1 MTISVETPVIDFAFG
16 LSDEPRPATA
26 GVEVFDKNFGIKP
39 FSVLGPDGMGLELGD
54 DLLGQQFH
62 NGKILET
69 ARNARTAKETKPPCA
84 NEDKSSSLGIFAQGG
99 YLAGTGGDDEVYP
112 RKIFRIFVDISNERT
127 GMNRIILIG
136 NGFDLAHNLPTSYK
150 DFINHYWEQWGQ
162 YLLGVYS
169 SEKLTDGLCS
179 ISQTEEPESWHDI
192 FHTRYFPTGIEISPS
207 DAIKEV
213 RTNSNR
219 FLIDATPF
227 FQHINQSFET
237 KNWVD
242 IEGEYYFWLKRI
254 FREADCGYDGAKSLN
269 KELDEIKRLLIEYLD
284 GIQKDQIKPD
294 LVKECIRKAIHGP
307 CEAQDISIDGQPA
320 FEDFAK
326 KRLVFLQT
334 HPKEE
339 IEIFLNKFGESY
351 FSDHSDIDE
360 YNKQIPNTK
369 YSVGI
374 GGYSIA
380 AQKHVDYSKHI
391 RNIYKCRT
399 IVPDVFLLPDQ
410 ILLLNFNYTTTA
422 DMYLYK
428 NSGFEVNHIHGKL
441 GDNLNHIIFGYGDEM
456 DDDYK
461 TISKLNDNDYLTNIK
476 SIRYLE
482 TDKYRQLLRFINSDY
497 YQIYIMGHSC
507 GNSDRTLLN
516 TLFEHPKCVSI
527 KPFYYQWQ
535 DEQGEWRDNYIEIIQ
550 NISRN
555 FNSMQTMR
563 DRVVNK
569 EFCRPLVPKDN

>member
-1 MTISVETPVIDFAFG
+1 MAISVEAPVVAFTLALG
-16 LSDEPRPATA
+16 DKPCPAAA
-26 GVEVFDKNFGIKP
+26 GIEVFDKDFGIKS

-69 ARNARTAKETKPPCA
+69 VRNTRTAKETKPPCA
-84 NEDKSSSLGIFAQGG
+84 NEDKSPSLGIFAQGG
-99 YLAGTGGDDEVYP
+99 YLAGPGGGDEVYP
-112 RKIFRIFVDISNERT
+112 RKLFSIFVDNSNT
-127 GMNRIILIG
+127 QAGMNRIVLIG
-136 NGFDLAHNLPTSYK
+136 NGFDLAHDLPTSYK
-150 DFINHYWEQWGQ
+150 DFINHYWEQWG
-162 YLLGVYS
+162 V
-169 SEKLTDGLCS
+169 KLKTCEGETKPKDRLCR
-179 ISQTEEPESWHDI
+179 ISQKGEYQPWSSIFAKADDLIGDENSAKAVIEVVKTHHD
-192 FHTRYFPTGIEISPS
+192 
-207 DAIKEV
+207 
-213 RTNSNR
+213 R
-219 FLIDATPF
+219 FLIEATPF

-242 IEGEYYFWLKRI
+242 IESEYYFWLKRI
-254 FREADCGYDGAKSLN
+254 FRESDCGYEGAKPLN
-269 KELDEIKRLLIEYLD
+269 KELDEIKKRLIEYLD
-284 GIQKDQIKPD
+284 GIQKNQIKPD
-294 LVKECIRKAIHGP
+294 LVKECIQKAIHEP

-326 KRLVFLQT
+326 KRLNFLAT
-334 HPKEE
+334 HSDSA
-339 IEIFLNKFGESY
+339 IEFFLNQFGY
-351 FSDHSDIDE
+351 PYHSDIDE
-360 YNKQIPNTK
+360 YNKKIANANYQFGGDRFN
-369 YSVGI
+369 YS
-374 GGYSIA
+374 
-380 AQKHVDYSKHI
+380 QHI
-391 RNIYKCRT
+391 SNINKRRE
-399 IVPDVFLLPDQ
+399 IVPDFFLLPDQ

-535 DEQGEWRDNYIEIIQ
+535 DERGEWRDNYIEIIQ

>member
-1 MTISVETPVIDFAFG
+1 METVRA
-16 LSDEPRPATA
+16 
-26 GVEVFDKNFGIKP
+26 N
-39 FSVLGPDGMGLELGD
+39 PD
-54 DLLGQQFH
+54 
-62 NGKILET
+62 
-69 ARNARTAKETKPPCA
+69 
-84 NEDKSSSLGIFAQGG
+84 
-99 YLAGTGGDDEVYP
+99 
-112 RKIFRIFVDISNERT
+112 
-127 GMNRIILIG
+127 
-136 NGFDLAHNLPTSYK
+136 
-150 DFINHYWEQWGQ
+150 
-162 YLLGVYS
+162 
-169 SEKLTDGLCS
+169 
-179 ISQTEEPESWHDI
+179 
-192 FHTRYFPTGIEISPS
+192 
-207 DAIKEV
+207 
-213 RTNSNR
+213 R
-219 FLIDATPF
+219 FLIETTPF
-227 FQHINQSFET
+227 FKHINQSFET

-254 FREADCGYDGAKSLN
+254 FRESDCGYDGAKPLN
-269 KELDEIKRLLIEYLD
+269 KELDEIKKRLIEYLD

-294 LVKECIRKAIHGP
+294 LVKESIRKAIHGP

-326 KRLVFLQT
+326 KRLNFSAT
-334 HPKEE
+334 HSDSA
-339 IEIFLNKFGESY
+339 IEFFLNQFGY
-351 FSDHSDIDE
+351 PYHSDIDE
-360 YNKQIPNTK
+360 YNKKIANGNYQFE
-369 YSVGI
+369 
-374 GGYSIA
+374 GGDRFNYF
-380 AQKHVDYSKHI
+380 QHI
-391 RNIYKCRT
+391 SNIYQQRE
-399 IVPDVFLLPDQ
+399 IVPDFFLLPDQ

-441 GDNLNHIIFGYGDEM
+441 GDDLNHIIFGYGDEM

-482 TDKYRQLLRFINSDY
+482 TDKYRKLLRFINSDY

-535 DEQGEWRDNYIEIIQ
+535 DERGEWQDNYIEIIQ

>member
-1 MTISVETPVIDFAFG
+1 
-16 LSDEPRPATA
+16 
-26 GVEVFDKNFGIKP
+26 
-39 FSVLGPDGMGLELGD
+39 
-54 DLLGQQFH
+54 
-62 NGKILET
+62 
-69 ARNARTAKETKPPCA
+69 
-84 NEDKSSSLGIFAQGG
+84 
-99 YLAGTGGDDEVYP
+99 
-112 RKIFRIFVDISNERT
+112 
-127 GMNRIILIG
+127 MNRIILIG

-150 DFINHYWEQWGQ
+150 DFINHYWEQWGEWLQ
-162 YLLGVYS
+162 GAYLGD
-169 SEKLTDGLCS
+169 KLSDELCS
-179 ISQTEEPESWHDI
+179 ISQKGEPEPWNWI
-192 FHTRYFPTGIEISPS
+192 FPTRQFSTGAEISPT
-207 DAIKEV
+207 DVMETV
-213 RTNSNR
+213 RANPDR
-219 FLIDATPF
+219 FLIEATPF
-227 FQHINQSFET
+227 FQHINKSFET

-254 FREADCGYDGAKSLN
+254 FRESDCGYDGAKSLN
-269 KELDEIKRLLIEYLD
+269 KELDEIKKLLIEYLD

-294 LVKECIRKAIHGP
+294 LVKECIQKAIHGP

-326 KRLVFLQT
+326 KRLNFLAT
-334 HPKEE
+334 HSDSA
-339 IEIFLNKFGESY
+339 IEFFLNQFGY
-351 FSDHSDIDE
+351 PYHSNIDE
-360 YNKQIPNTK
+360 YNKQIANKNYRPGLNDPVS
-369 YSVGI
+369 YSL
-374 GGYSIA
+374 
-380 AQKHVDYSKHI
+380 HI
-391 RNIYKCRT
+391 KNIYKCRA
-399 IVPDVFLLPDQ
+399 IVPDFFLLPDQ

-428 NSGFEVNHIHGKL
+428 DSGFEVDHIHGKL
-441 GDNLNHIIFGYGDEM
+441 GDDLNHIIFGYGDEM

>member
-1 MTISVETPVIDFAFG
+1 MAISVKAPVVAFAFG
-16 LSDEPRPATA
+16 LGDEPRPAAA

-39 FSVLGPDGMGLELGD
+39 FSVLGPDRMGLELGD

-99 YLAGTGGDDEVYP
+99 YLAGPGGGDEVYP
-112 RKIFRIFVDISNERT
+112 RKLFRIFVDISNERT

-136 NGFDLAHNLPTSYK
+136 NGFDLAHDLPTSYK
-150 DFINHYWEQWGQ
+150 NFINHYWEQWGQ
-162 YLLGVYS
+162 RLQSAILS
-169 SEKLTDGLCS
+169 DQLSDKLCS
-179 ISQTEEPESWHDI
+179 ISQKGEPEPWNWI
-192 FHTRYFPTGIEISPS
+192 FPTRQFSTGAEISPT
-207 DAIKEV
+207 DVMETV
-213 RTNSNR
+213 RANPDR
-219 FLIDATPF
+219 FLIEATPF
-227 FQHINQSFET
+227 FQHINKSFET

-254 FREADCGYDGAKSLN
+254 FREGDCGYDGAKSLN
-269 KELDEIKRLLIEYLD
+269 KELDEIKKLLIEYLD

-307 CEAQDISIDGQPA
+307 CEAQDVSIDGQPV

-326 KRLVFLQT
+326 KRLDFLAT
-334 HPKEE
+334 HSNMEQE
-339 IEIFLNKFGESY
+339 TFLNKFGY
-351 FSDHSDIDE
+351 TYLFNHSEIDE
-360 YNKQIPNTK
+360 YIKTITNKDSSIE
-369 YSVGI
+369 SGI
-374 GGYSIA
+374 NIN
-380 AQKHVDYSKHI
+380 YSKHI
-391 RNIYKCRT
+391 RNIYKCRA
-399 IVPDVFLLPDQ
+399 IVPDFFLLPDQ

-535 DEQGEWRDNYIEIIQ
+535 DERGEWQDNYIEIIQ

-569 EFCRPLVPKDN
+569 EFCRPLVPEDN

>member
-1 MTISVETPVIDFAFG
+1 MAITVEAPVVALAFG
-16 LSDEPRPATA
+16 LGDEPRPAAA

-99 YLAGTGGDDEVYP
+99 YLAGPGGDDEVYP

-150 DFINHYWEQWGQ
+150 DFMRAYQIILQKR
-162 YLLGVYS
+162 LLEG
-169 SEKLTDGLCS
+169 ETNPADGLCS
-179 ISQTEEPESWHDI
+179 IKID
-192 FHTRYFPTGIEISPS
+192 GS
-207 DAIKEV
+207 DNLKKLEQFRFVLNNLAFRFQRGWEQSLHIKEY
-213 RTNSNR
+213 N
-219 FLIDATPF
+219 DF
-227 FQHINQSFET
+227 FESLPIQYDSPLFASINKAVKLQ
-237 KNWVD
+237 NWVD
-242 IEGEYYFWLKRI
+242 IESEYYSWLKRV
-254 FREADCGYDGAKSLN
+254 FRETDCGYTAPKKLN
-269 KELDEIKRLLIEYLD
+269 DELELIKIYLVVYLHK
-284 GIQKDQIKPD
+284 IQNEQIKPE
-294 LVKECIRKAIHGP
+294 LVKGCIDKAIYEP
-307 CEAQDISIDGQPA
+307 FAARDMSVESNEVFREFIIQRFESVRNNIDNGNSLLR
-320 FEDFAK
+320 K
-326 KRLVFLQT
+326 YN
-334 HPKEE
+334 KEP
-339 IEIFLNKFGESY
+339 LDY
-351 FSDHSDIDE
+351 RSDIEMEIKKFPLDHI
-360 YNKQIPNTK
+360 NDVLAGADGIP
-369 YSVGI
+369 
-374 GGYSIA
+374 
-380 AQKHVDYSKHI
+380 DY
-391 RNIYKCRT
+391 
-399 IVPDVFLLPDQ
+399 FLLPDQ

-428 NSGFEVNHIHGKL
+428 NSGFEVNHIHGTL
-441 GDNLNHIIFGYGDEM
+441 GDDLNHIIFGYGDEM

-535 DEQGEWRDNYIEIIQ
+535 DERGEWQDNYIEIIQ

-569 EFCRPLVPKDN
+569 EFCRPLIPKDN

>member
-1 MTISVETPVIDFAFG
+1 MAISVETPVIAFAFG
-16 LSDEPRPATA
+16 LSDEPRPAAA
-26 GVEVFDKNFGIKP
+26 GVEVFDKNFGIES
-39 FSVLGPDGMGLELGD
+39 FSVLGPNGMGLELGD

-69 ARNARTAKETKPPCA
+69 VRNARTAKETKPPCA

-99 YLAGTGGDDEVYP
+99 YLAGPGGGDEVYP
-112 RKIFRIFVDISNERT
+112 RKLFRIFVDNSNRQA

-150 DFINHYWEQWGQ
+150 DFINHYWEQWGEWLQ
-162 YLLGVYS
+162 GAYLGD
-169 SEKLTDGLCS
+169 KLSDELCS
-179 ISQTEEPESWHDI
+179 ISQKGEPLPWQWI
-192 FHTRYFPTGIEISPS
+192 FPTRHFPSGTNISPT
-207 DAIKEV
+207 DVIEAV
-213 RTNSNR
+213 RTNPDK
-219 FLIDATPF
+219 FLMELTPF

-254 FREADCGYDGAKSLN
+254 FRESDCGYDGAKSLN
-269 KELDEIKRLLIEYLD
+269 KELDEIKKRLIEYLD

-294 LVKECIRKAIHGP
+294 LVKESIRKAIHEP
-307 CEAQDISIDGQPA
+307 YEAQDISIDGQPA
-320 FEDFAK
+320 FEDFTK
-326 KRLVFLQT
+326 KRLNFLAT
-334 HPKEE
+334 HSDSA
-339 IEIFLNKFGESY
+339 IEFFLNQFGY
-351 FSDHSDIDE
+351 PYHSDIDE
-360 YNKQIPNTK
+360 YNKKIANANYQFGGDRFN
-369 YSVGI
+369 YS
-374 GGYSIA
+374 
-380 AQKHVDYSKHI
+380 QHI
-391 RNIYKCRT
+391 SNINKRRE
-399 IVPDVFLLPDQ
+399 IVPDFFLLPDQ

-441 GDNLNHIIFGYGDEM
+441 GDDLNHIIFGYGDEM

-482 TDKYRQLLRFINSDY
+482 TDKYRKLLRFINSDY

-535 DEQGEWRDNYIEIIQ
+535 DERGEWQDNYIEIIQ

>member
-1 MTISVETPVIDFAFG
+1 
-16 LSDEPRPATA
+16 
-26 GVEVFDKNFGIKP
+26 
-39 FSVLGPDGMGLELGD
+39 
-54 DLLGQQFH
+54 
-62 NGKILET
+62 
-69 ARNARTAKETKPPCA
+69 
-84 NEDKSSSLGIFAQGG
+84 
-99 YLAGTGGDDEVYP
+99 
-112 RKIFRIFVDISNERT
+112 
-127 GMNRIILIG
+127 MNRIILIG
-136 NGFDLAHNLPTSYK
+136 NGFDLAHNLPTSYR
-150 DFINHYWEQWGQ
+150 DFINHYWEQWG
-162 YLLGVYS
+162 V
-169 SEKLTDGLCS
+169 KLKTCESVTEQRDRLCR
-179 ISQTEEPESWHDI
+179 ISQKGEYQPWSSIFAKADDLIGDENSAKAVIEVVKTHHD
-192 FHTRYFPTGIEISPS
+192 
-207 DAIKEV
+207 
-213 RTNSNR
+213 R
-219 FLIDATPF
+219 FLIETTPF
-227 FQHINQSFET
+227 FKHINQSFET

-254 FREADCGYDGAKSLN
+254 FRESDCGYDGAKPLN
-269 KELDEIKRLLIEYLD
+269 KELDEIKRLLIKYLD

-294 LVKECIRKAIHGP
+294 LVKECIQKAIHGP

-326 KRLVFLQT
+326 KRLDFLAT
-334 HPKEE
+334 HSKMEKET
-339 IEIFLNKFGESY
+339 FLNKFGYPYLSN
-351 FSDHSDIDE
+351 HSAIDE
-360 YNKQIPNTK
+360 YNKQIINKNYRPGLNDLVN
-369 YSVGI
+369 YP
-374 GGYSIA
+374 
-380 AQKHVDYSKHI
+380 QHI
-391 RNIYKCRT
+391 SNINKRRE
-399 IVPDVFLLPDQ
+399 IVPDFFLLPDQ

-428 NSGFEVNHIHGKL
+428 NSGFEVNHIHGTL
-441 GDNLNHIIFGYGDEM
+441 GDDLNHIIFGYGDEM

-482 TDKYRQLLRFINSDY
+482 TDKYRKLLRFINSDY

-535 DEQGEWRDNYIEIIQ
+535 DERGEWQDNYIEIIQ

-569 EFCRPLVPKDN
+569 EFCRPLVPKNN

>member
-1 MTISVETPVIDFAFG
+1 
-16 LSDEPRPATA
+16 
-26 GVEVFDKNFGIKP
+26 
-39 FSVLGPDGMGLELGD
+39 
-54 DLLGQQFH
+54 
-62 NGKILET
+62 
-69 ARNARTAKETKPPCA
+69 
-84 NEDKSSSLGIFAQGG
+84 
-99 YLAGTGGDDEVYP
+99 
-112 RKIFRIFVDISNERT
+112 
-127 GMNRIILIG
+127 MNRIVLIG
-136 NGFDLAHNLPTSYK
+136 NGFDLAHNLPTSYR

-169 SEKLTDGLCS
+169 SEKLTDKLCS

-192 FHTRYFPTGIEISPS
+192 FHTRYFPTGIEISPT
-207 DAIKEV
+207 DVIETIRA
-213 RTNSNR
+213 NPDR
-219 FLIDATPF
+219 FLIEATPF
-227 FQHINQSFET
+227 FQHINKSFET

-254 FREADCGYDGAKSLN
+254 FRESDCGYDGAKSLN
-269 KELDEIKRLLIEYLD
+269 KELDEIKKRLIEYLD

-294 LVKECIRKAIHGP
+294 LVKECIRKAIHEP
-307 CEAQDISIDGQPA
+307 YEAQDISIDGQPA

-360 YNKQIPNTK
+360 YNKKIANANYQFE
-369 YSVGI
+369 
-374 GGYSIA
+374 GG
-380 AQKHVDYSKHI
+380 DRFNYSKHI
-391 RNIYKCRT
+391 SNINISNINRRKAT
-399 IVPDVFLLPDQ
+399 VPDVFLLPDQ

-422 DMYLYK
+422 DLYLYK
-428 NSGFEVNHIHGKL
+428 NSGFEVNHIHGTL
-441 GDNLNHIIFGYGDEM
+441 GDDLNHIIFGYGDEM

-482 TDKYRQLLRFINSDY
+482 TDKYRKLLRFINSDY

-535 DEQGEWRDNYIEIIQ
+535 DERGEWQDNYIEIIQ

-569 EFCRPLVPKDN
+569 EFCRPLVPKNN

>member
-1 MTISVETPVIDFAFG
+1 METVRA
-16 LSDEPRPATA
+16 
-26 GVEVFDKNFGIKP
+26 N
-39 FSVLGPDGMGLELGD
+39 PD
-54 DLLGQQFH
+54 
-62 NGKILET
+62 
-69 ARNARTAKETKPPCA
+69 
-84 NEDKSSSLGIFAQGG
+84 
-99 YLAGTGGDDEVYP
+99 
-112 RKIFRIFVDISNERT
+112 
-127 GMNRIILIG
+127 
-136 NGFDLAHNLPTSYK
+136 
-150 DFINHYWEQWGQ
+150 
-162 YLLGVYS
+162 
-169 SEKLTDGLCS
+169 
-179 ISQTEEPESWHDI
+179 
-192 FHTRYFPTGIEISPS
+192 
-207 DAIKEV
+207 
-213 RTNSNR
+213 R
-219 FLIDATPF
+219 FLMELTPF

-254 FREADCGYDGAKSLN
+254 FREADCVYNGAKPLN
-269 KELDEIKRLLIEYLD
+269 KELDEIKKRLIEYLD

-294 LVKECIRKAIHGP
+294 LVKECIQKAIHGP
-307 CEAQDISIDGQPA
+307 CEAQDVSIDGQPV

-326 KRLVFLQT
+326 KRLNFLTTQSDSE
-334 HPKEE
+334 KEF
-339 IEIFLNKFGESY
+339 FLNQFGYSY
-351 FSDHSDIDE
+351 LFNHSDIDE
-360 YNKQIPNTK
+360 YIKQIANKNYLPGLNDPAN
-369 YSVGI
+369 YS
-374 GGYSIA
+374 
-380 AQKHVDYSKHI
+380 QHI
-391 RNIYKCRT
+391 SNINKRRE
-399 IVPDVFLLPDQ
+399 IVPDFFLLPDQ

-428 NSGFEVNHIHGKL
+428 NSGFEVNHIHGIL
-441 GDNLNHIIFGYGDEM
+441 GDDLNHIIFGYGDEM

-527 KPFYYQWQ
+527 KPFYHQWQ

>member
-1 MTISVETPVIDFAFG
+1 MAITVEAPVIAFAFG
-16 LSDEPRPATA
+16 LGDEPRPAAT
-26 GVEVFDKNFGIKP
+26 GVEVFDKNFGIES

-99 YLAGTGGDDEVYP
+99 YLAGLGGGDEDYP
-112 RKIFRIFVDISNERT
+112 RKLFRIFVDNSNT
-127 GMNRIILIG
+127 QAGMNRIVLIG
-136 NGFDLAHNLPTSYK
+136 NGFDLAHNLPTSYR
-150 DFINHYWEQWGQ
+150 DFINHYWEQWG
-162 YLLGVYS
+162 V
-169 SEKLTDGLCS
+169 KLKTCESVTEQRDRLCR
-179 ISQTEEPESWHDI
+179 ISQKGEYQPWSSIFAKADDLIGDENSAKAVIEVVKTHHD
-192 FHTRYFPTGIEISPS
+192 
-207 DAIKEV
+207 
-213 RTNSNR
+213 R
-219 FLIDATPF
+219 FLIETTPF
-227 FQHINQSFET
+227 FKHINQSFET

-254 FREADCGYDGAKSLN
+254 FRESDCGYDGAKPLN
-269 KELDEIKRLLIEYLD
+269 KELDEIKRLLIKYLN

-307 CEAQDISIDGQPA
+307 CEAQDVSIDGQPV

-326 KRLVFLQT
+326 KRLDFLAT
-334 HPKEE
+334 HSKMEKET
-339 IEIFLNKFGESY
+339 FLNKFGYPYLSN
-351 FSDHSDIDE
+351 HSDIDE
-360 YNKQIPNTK
+360 YNKKIANGNYQFE
-369 YSVGI
+369 
-374 GGYSIA
+374 GGDRFNYF
-380 AQKHVDYSKHI
+380 QHI
-391 RNIYKCRT
+391 SNINKRRE
-399 IVPDVFLLPDQ
+399 IVPDFFLLPDQ

-441 GDNLNHIIFGYGDEM
+441 GDDLNHIIFGYGDEM

-482 TDKYRQLLRFINSDY
+482 TDKYRKLLRFINSDY

>member
-1 MTISVETPVIDFAFG
+1 MTITVEAPVVAFA
-16 LSDEPRPATA
+16 LSLGDEPRPAAA
-26 GVEVFDKNFGIKP
+26 GVEVFDKNFGIKL

-69 ARNARTAKETKPPCA
+69 ARNARTAKETKPPRA

-99 YLAGTGGDDEVYP
+99 YLAGPGGGDEDYP
-112 RKIFRIFVDISNERT
+112 RKLFRIFVDNSNT
-127 GMNRIILIG
+127 QAGMNRIILIG
-136 NGFDLAHNLPTSYK
+136 NGFDLAHDLPTSYRN
-150 DFINHYWEQWGQ
+150 FINHYWEQWG
-162 YLLGVYS
+162 V
-169 SEKLTDGLCS
+169 KLKTCESVTEQRDRLCR
-179 ISQTEEPESWHDI
+179 ISQKGEYQPWSSIFAKADDLIGDENSAKAVIEVVKTHHD
-192 FHTRYFPTGIEISPS
+192 
-207 DAIKEV
+207 
-213 RTNSNR
+213 R
-219 FLIDATPF
+219 FLIEATPF
-227 FQHINQSFET
+227 FQHINQFFET

-242 IEGEYYFWLKRI
+242 IESEYYFWLKRI
-254 FREADCGYDGAKSLN
+254 FRESDCGYDGAKPLN
-269 KELDEIKRLLIEYLD
+269 KELDEIKKRLIEYLD
-284 GIQKDQIKPD
+284 GIQKGQIKPD
-294 LVKECIRKAIHGP
+294 LVKECIQKAIHEP

-326 KRLVFLQT
+326 KRLNFLTTQSDGE
-334 HPKEE
+334 KEF
-339 IEIFLNKFGESY
+339 FLNKFGYPYLSN
-351 FSDHSDIDE
+351 HSNIDE
-360 YNKQIPNTK
+360 YNKQITNKNYRPGLNDPVS
-369 YSVGI
+369 YSL
-374 GGYSIA
+374 
-380 AQKHVDYSKHI
+380 HI
-391 RNIYKCRT
+391 KNIYKCRA
-399 IVPDVFLLPDQ
+399 IVPDFFLLPDQ

-441 GDNLNHIIFGYGDEM
+441 GDDLNHIIFGYGDEM

-482 TDKYRQLLRFINSDY
+482 TDKYRKLLRFINSDY

-535 DEQGEWRDNYIEIIQ
+535 DERGEWQDNYIEIIQ

>member
-1 MTISVETPVIDFAFG
+1 MAISVETPVIAFAFG
-16 LSDEPRPATA
+16 LGNEPRPAAA
-26 GVEVFDKNFGIKP
+26 GVEVFDKDFCMEP
-39 FSVLGPDGMGLELGD
+39 FSVLGPDRMGLELRD

-99 YLAGTGGDDEVYP
+99 YLAGPGGGDEVYP
-112 RKIFRIFVDISNERT
+112 RKLFRIFVDISNERT

-162 YLLGVYS
+162 WLQGAILS
-169 SEKLTDGLCS
+169 DQISDDLCS
-179 ISQTEEPESWHDI
+179 ISQKGEPVAWNWI
-192 FHTRYFPTGIEISPS
+192 FPTRQFSTGTEITPT
-207 DAIKEV
+207 DVMETV
-213 RTNSNR
+213 RTNPDR
-219 FLIDATPF
+219 FLIKTTPF
-227 FQHINQSFET
+227 FKHINQSFET

-242 IEGEYYFWLKRI
+242 IESEYYSWLKRI
-254 FREADCGYDGAKSLN
+254 FREADCGYDGAKPLN
-269 KELDEIKRLLIEYLD
+269 KELDEIKKRLIEYLD
-284 GIQKDQIKPD
+284 GIQQKQINPGLIKG
-294 LVKECIRKAIHGP
+294 CIDKAIYEP
-307 CEAQDISIDGQPA
+307 FAARDISVESIEVFREFIIQRFERVRNNIDNGNSLLRKYNMEPLHC
-320 FEDFAK
+320 
-326 KRLVFLQT
+326 R
-334 HPKEE
+334 
-339 IEIFLNKFGESY
+339 
-351 FSDHSDIDE
+351 SDIAMEIKKSPLDHI
-360 YNKQIPNTK
+360 KDVLAGADSIP
-369 YSVGI
+369 
-374 GGYSIA
+374 
-380 AQKHVDYSKHI
+380 DY
-391 RNIYKCRT
+391 
-399 IVPDVFLLPDQ
+399 FLLPDQ

-428 NSGFEVNHIHGKL
+428 NSGFEVNHIHGTL
-441 GDNLNHIIFGYGDEM
+441 GDDLNHIIFGYGDEM

-527 KPFYYQWQ
+527 KPFYRLWQ
-535 DEQGEWRDNYIEIIQ
+535 DEHGEWRDNYIEIIQ

-569 EFCRPLVPKDN
+569 EFCRPLVPKNN

>member
-1 MTISVETPVIDFAFG
+1 MAITVETPVVAFAFG
-16 LSDEPRPATA
+16 LGDKPRPAAA
-26 GVEVFDKNFGIKP
+26 GVKVFDKDFGIKP

-54 DLLGQQFH
+54 NLLGQQFH

-84 NEDKSSSLGIFAQGG
+84 NEDKSNSLGIFAQGG
-99 YLAGTGGDDEVYP
+99 YLAGPGGGDEVYP
-112 RKIFRIFVDISNERT
+112 RKLFRIFVDISNERT

-150 DFINHYWEQWGQ
+150 DFINHYWEQWG
-162 YLLGVYS
+162 V
-169 SEKLTDGLCS
+169 KLKTCESVTGQRDRLCR
-179 ISQTEEPESWHDI
+179 ISQKGEYQPWSSIFAKADDLIGDENSAKAVIEVVKTHHD
-192 FHTRYFPTGIEISPS
+192 
-207 DAIKEV
+207 
-213 RTNSNR
+213 R
-219 FLIDATPF
+219 FLIETTPF
-227 FQHINQSFET
+227 FKHINQSFET

-254 FREADCGYDGAKSLN
+254 FRESDCGYDGAKPLN

-294 LVKECIRKAIHGP
+294 LVKECIQKAIHGP

-326 KRLVFLQT
+326 KRLDFLAT
-334 HPKEE
+334 HSKMEKET
-339 IEIFLNKFGESY
+339 FLNKFGYPYLSN
-351 FSDHSDIDE
+351 HSDIDE
-360 YNKQIPNTK
+360 YNKKIANGNYQFE
-369 YSVGI
+369 
-374 GGYSIA
+374 GGDRFNYF
-380 AQKHVDYSKHI
+380 QHI
-391 RNIYKCRT
+391 SNINKRRE
-399 IVPDVFLLPDQ
+399 IVPDFFLLPDQ

-428 NSGFEVNHIHGKL
+428 NSGFEVNHIHGTL
-441 GDNLNHIIFGYGDEM
+441 GDDLNHIIFGYGDEM

-482 TDKYRQLLRFINSDY
+482 TDKYRKLLRFINSDY

-535 DEQGEWRDNYIEIIQ
+535 DERGEWQDNYIEIIQ

>member
-1 MTISVETPVIDFAFG
+1 MAISVEAPVVAFTLALG
-16 LSDEPRPATA
+16 DKPCPAAA
-26 GVEVFDKNFGIKP
+26 GVEVFDKNFGIES

-62 NGKILET
+62 NDKILET
-69 ARNARTAKETKPPCA
+69 VRNARTAKETKPPCA
-84 NEDKSSSLGIFAQGG
+84 NKDKSSSLGIFAQGG
-99 YLAGTGGDDEVYP
+99 YLAGPGGGDEVYP
-112 RKIFRIFVDISNERT
+112 RKLFRIFVDNSNT
-127 GMNRIILIG
+127 QAGMNRIVLIG
-136 NGFDLAHNLPTSYK
+136 NGFDLAHDLPTSYK
-150 DFINHYWEQWGQ
+150 DFINHYWEQWG
-162 YLLGVYS
+162 V
-169 SEKLTDGLCS
+169 KLKTCEGETKPKDRLCR
-179 ISQTEEPESWHDI
+179 ISQKGEYQPWSSIFAKADDLIGDENSAKAVIEVVKTHHD
-192 FHTRYFPTGIEISPS
+192 
-207 DAIKEV
+207 
-213 RTNSNR
+213 R
-219 FLIDATPF
+219 FLIEATPF

-242 IEGEYYFWLKRI
+242 IESEYYFWLKRI
-254 FREADCGYDGAKSLN
+254 FRESDCGYEGAKPLN
-269 KELDEIKRLLIEYLD
+269 KELDEIKKRLIEYLD
-284 GIQKDQIKPD
+284 GIQKNQIKPD
-294 LVKECIRKAIHGP
+294 LVKECIQKAIHEP

-326 KRLVFLQT
+326 KRLNFLAT
-334 HPKEE
+334 HSDSA
-339 IEIFLNKFGESY
+339 IEFFLNQFGY
-351 FSDHSDIDE
+351 PYHSDIDE
-360 YNKQIPNTK
+360 YNKKIANANYQFGGDRFN
-369 YSVGI
+369 YS
-374 GGYSIA
+374 
-380 AQKHVDYSKHI
+380 QHI
-391 RNIYKCRT
+391 SNINKRRE
-399 IVPDVFLLPDQ
+399 IVPDFFLLPDQ

-535 DEQGEWRDNYIEIIQ
+535 DERGEWRDNYIEIIQ

>member
-1 MTISVETPVIDFAFG
+1 MTITVEAPVVAFA
-16 LSDEPRPATA
+16 LSLGDEPRPAAA

-69 ARNARTAKETKPPCA
+69 ARNARTAKETKPPRA

-99 YLAGTGGDDEVYP
+99 YLAGPGGGDEDYP
-112 RKIFRIFVDISNERT
+112 RKLFSIFVDNSNT
-127 GMNRIILIG
+127 QAGMNRIILIG
-136 NGFDLAHNLPTSYK
+136 NGFDLAHDLPTSYRN
-150 DFINHYWEQWGQ
+150 FINHYWEQWG
-162 YLLGVYS
+162 V
-169 SEKLTDGLCS
+169 KLKTCESVTEQRDRLCR
-179 ISQTEEPESWHDI
+179 ISQKGEYQPWSSIFAKADDLIGDENSAKAVIEVVKTHHD
-192 FHTRYFPTGIEISPS
+192 
-207 DAIKEV
+207 
-213 RTNSNR
+213 R
-219 FLIDATPF
+219 FLIEATPF

-242 IEGEYYFWLKRI
+242 IESEYYFWLKRI
-254 FREADCGYDGAKSLN
+254 FRESDCGYDGAKPLN
-269 KELDEIKRLLIEYLD
+269 KELDEIKKRLIEYLD
-284 GIQKDQIKPD
+284 GIQKGQIKPD
-294 LVKECIRKAIHGP
+294 LVKECIQKAIHEP

-326 KRLVFLQT
+326 KRLNFLTTQSDGE
-334 HPKEE
+334 KEF
-339 IEIFLNKFGESY
+339 FLNKFGYPYLSN
-351 FSDHSDIDE
+351 HSNIDE
-360 YNKQIPNTK
+360 YNKQITNKNYRPGLNDPVS
-369 YSVGI
+369 YSL
-374 GGYSIA
+374 
-380 AQKHVDYSKHI
+380 HI
-391 RNIYKCRT
+391 KNIYKCRA
-399 IVPDVFLLPDQ
+399 IVPDFFLLPDQ

-441 GDNLNHIIFGYGDEM
+441 GDDLNHIIFGYGDEM

-535 DEQGEWRDNYIEIIQ
+535 DERGEWQDNYIEIIQ

>member
-1 MTISVETPVIDFAFG
+1 
-16 LSDEPRPATA
+16 
-26 GVEVFDKNFGIKP
+26 
-39 FSVLGPDGMGLELGD
+39 
-54 DLLGQQFH
+54 
-62 NGKILET
+62 
-69 ARNARTAKETKPPCA
+69 
-84 NEDKSSSLGIFAQGG
+84 
-99 YLAGTGGDDEVYP
+99 
-112 RKIFRIFVDISNERT
+112 
-127 GMNRIILIG
+127 MNRIVLIG

-150 DFINHYWEQWGQ
+150 DFINHYWEQWG
-162 YLLGVYS
+162 V
-169 SEKLTDGLCS
+169 KLKTCEGETKPKDRLCR
-179 ISQTEEPESWHDI
+179 ISQKGEYQPWSSIFAKADDLIGDENSAKAVIEVVKTHHD
-192 FHTRYFPTGIEISPS
+192 
-207 DAIKEV
+207 
-213 RTNSNR
+213 R
-219 FLIDATPF
+219 FLIEATPF

-242 IEGEYYFWLKRI
+242 IESEYYFWLKRI
-254 FREADCGYDGAKSLN
+254 FRESDCGYEGAKPLN
-269 KELDEIKRLLIEYLD
+269 KELDEIKKRLIEYLD
-284 GIQKDQIKPD
+284 GIQKNQIKPD
-294 LVKECIRKAIHGP
+294 LVKECIQKAIHEP

-326 KRLVFLQT
+326 KRLNFLAT
-334 HPKEE
+334 HSDSA
-339 IEIFLNKFGESY
+339 IEFFLNQFGY
-351 FSDHSDIDE
+351 PYHSDIDE
-360 YNKQIPNTK
+360 YNKKIANANYQFGGDRFN
-369 YSVGI
+369 YS
-374 GGYSIA
+374 
-380 AQKHVDYSKHI
+380 QHI
-391 RNIYKCRT
+391 SNINKRRE
-399 IVPDVFLLPDQ
+399 IVPDFFLLPDQ

-535 DEQGEWRDNYIEIIQ
+535 DEHGEWRDNYIEIIQ